1 MAVEADVLEAAA
13 NIVAAFGSNDKESYF
28 PLFSP
33 EATFVFHSS
42 SSRLNSRAEY
52 ESEWSAWELA
62 GFRIHS
68 CRSSDQ
74 KVTLHSGGGVAV
86 FSHTVR
92 TDLTVGSERVQ
103 AGERESIVFELV
115 NGTWI
120 AVHEHLSIDPNYLG
134 K

>member
-1 MAVEADVLEAAA
+1 MTDEEQVLEAAA
-13 NIVAAFGSNDKESYF
+13 TIVAAFGSNDKERYF
-28 PLFSP
+28 SLFSSD
-33 EATFVFHSS
+33 ATFIFHAS

-52 ESEWSAWELA
+52 ESEWSAWELT

-68 CRSSDQ
+68 CSSSDP
-74 KVTLHSGGGVAV
+74 KVTFHGGGSVAV

-92 TDLTVGSERVQ
+92 TDLTVGSERLQ

-120 AVHEHLSIDPNYLG
+120 AVHEHLSIDPNFLG